1 MNSFVTGVVVEK
13 TKGQLYVDTKNTGKW
28 DKIIEC
34 RSEYKVRSD
43 RLQNQGISYH
53 HIYSIIKVGDT
64 VCFPVKLS
72 AELLNNTYRVE
83 TSSIDGE
90 PLVNGKKSMS
100 IVLEKRLKQ
109 AIKQL
114 FEDESYNIPGMVDFV
129 KSAAQNAK
137 DKQR

>member
-13 TKGQLYVDTKNTGKW
+13 TKGQLYVDTMNTGKL
-28 DKIIEC
+28 DKFIEC

-114 FEDESYNIPGMVDFV
+114 FEDDSYNIPGMVDFV